1 MIGRML
7 LRLILVAL
15 AGFVALALIGLWDRY
30 SQEAAALGFRSVYEW
45 HRASQA
51 NSPDGPRAYRAAAGR
66 GWQAGNVARE
76 ATTLEE

>member
-30 SQEAAALGFRSVYEW
+30 AQEAAALGFRSVYEW
-45 HRASQA
+45 HLASQA
-51 NSPDGPRAYRAAAGR
+51 NPPDDPKAYRAAPGR
-66 GWQAGNVARE
+66 GRQAGNVARE